1 MNKIKQNKITFSL
14 ILLAI
19 AITFSSLTFLSLPVL
34 FNYKSKVVTIEKNF
48 YKNFKLN
55 LNTLGN
61 ISYKPFPKPHL
72 LVEKASL
79 SLSKENEGLINVSNL
94 QIFISLRDIYLRT
107 FNNLIST
114 QISNANLELKLA
126 DLKKIREHLYY
137 KVNKPIIFNDCKIF
151 IKNKEDDVILIS
163 PVKQINY
170 KINNKS
176 KIKNFLIDGKIFGL
190 NFKSIWKRSYDNP
203 KSISHNV
210 NIFNPKIEINN
221 IITFNKIKNFKS
233 LIEIVYAQD
242 KLAYEI
248 NFDNNKI
255 IINSPNLK
263 NSNFNISSNISLKP
277 FYFDGELI
285 IKKKKVE
292 KIIDILIKNLFLYDK
307 SYLGNFNGLL
317 KIKFKNLDNKLI
329 KNGEIDLVFNEKNI
343 ILKEA
348 NFKVGDIGTIY
359 TEMKFIESQ
368 GEIIF
373 TSKNH
378 LKIDN
383 YIEFAKVFQ
392 IQSKKIKNI
401 ENFYFDLQKNIG
413 ETDFVISNVR
423 LNENIKS
430 KNTGESFII
439 KNIQNLRSNIRKVID

>member
-107 FNNLIST
+107 FNNLVST

-126 DLKKIREHLYY
+126 DLKKIREHIYY
-137 KVNKPIIFNDCKIF
+137 KVNKPIILNDCKIF

-176 KIKNFLIDGKIFGL
+176 KIKNFLVDGKIFGL

-210 NIFNPKIEINN
+210 NIFNPQIEINN
-221 IITFNKIKNFKS
+221 IITFNKNKNFKS
-233 LIEIVYAQD
+233 LMEIVYAQD

-255 IINSPNLK
+255 IVNSPNLK

-292 KIIDILIKNLFLYDK
+292 KIIDILIKNLFLYDE

-343 ILKEA
+343 ILKDA

-359 TEMKFIESQ
+359 TEMKFIENQ

-430 KNTGESFII
+430 KNTREFFII
-439 KNIQNLRSNIRKVID
+439 KNIQNLRANIRKVID

>member
-107 FNNLIST
+107 FNNLVST

-126 DLKKIREHLYY
+126 DLKKIREHIYY
-137 KVNKPIIFNDCKIF
+137 KVNKPIILNDCKIF

-176 KIKNFLIDGKIFGL
+176 KIKNFLVDGKIFGL

-210 NIFNPKIEINN
+210 NIFNPQIEINN
-221 IITFNKIKNFKS
+221 IITFNKNKNFKS
-233 LIEIVYAQD
+233 LMEIVYAQD

-255 IINSPNLK
+255 IVNSPNLK

-292 KIIDILIKNLFLYDK
+292 KIIDILIKNLFLYDE

-343 ILKEA
+343 ILKDA

-359 TEMKFIESQ
+359 TEMKFIENQ

-430 KNTGESFII
+430 KKTREFFII
-439 KNIQNLRSNIRKVID
+439 KNIQNLRANIRKVID

>member
-55 LNTLGN
+55 LSTLGN

-107 FNNLIST
+107 FNNLVST

-170 KINNKS
+170 KINNK
-176 KIKNFLIDGKIFGL
+176 
-190 NFKSIWKRSYDNP
+190 
-203 KSISHNV
+203 
-210 NIFNPKIEINN
+210 
-221 IITFNKIKNFKS
+221 
-233 LIEIVYAQD
+233 
-242 KLAYEI
+242 
-248 NFDNNKI
+248 
-255 IINSPNLK
+255 
-263 NSNFNISSNISLKP
+263 
-277 FYFDGELI
+277 
-285 IKKKKVE
+285 
-292 KIIDILIKNLFLYDK
+292 
-307 SYLGNFNGLL
+307 
-317 KIKFKNLDNKLI
+317 
-329 KNGEIDLVFNEKNI
+329 
-343 ILKEA
+343 
-348 NFKVGDIGTIY
+348 
-359 TEMKFIESQ
+359 
-368 GEIIF
+368 
-373 TSKNH
+373 
-378 LKIDN
+378 
-383 YIEFAKVFQ
+383 
-392 IQSKKIKNI
+392 
-401 ENFYFDLQKNIG
+401 
-413 ETDFVISNVR
+413 
-423 LNENIKS
+423 
-430 KNTGESFII
+430 
-439 KNIQNLRSNIRKVID
+439 

>member
-107 FNNLIST
+107 FNNLVST

-126 DLKKIREHLYY
+126 DLKKLREHLYY
-137 KVNKPIIFNDCKIF
+137 KVNKPIILNDCKIF

-163 PVKQINY
+163 SIKQVNY
-170 KINNKS
+170 KINNKL
-176 KIKNFLIDGKIFGL
+176 KIKNFLVDGKIFGL

-210 NIFNPKIEINN
+210 NIFNPQIEINN
-221 IITFNKIKNFKS
+221 IITFNKNKNFKS
-233 LIEIVYAQD
+233 LMEIVYAQD

-255 IINSPNLK
+255 IVNSPNLK

-292 KIIDILIKNLFLYDK
+292 KIIDILIKNLFLYDE

-343 ILKEA
+343 ILKDA

-359 TEMKFIESQ
+359 TEMKFIENQ

-430 KNTGESFII
+430 KNTREFFII
-439 KNIQNLRSNIRKVID
+439 KNIQNLRANIRKVID